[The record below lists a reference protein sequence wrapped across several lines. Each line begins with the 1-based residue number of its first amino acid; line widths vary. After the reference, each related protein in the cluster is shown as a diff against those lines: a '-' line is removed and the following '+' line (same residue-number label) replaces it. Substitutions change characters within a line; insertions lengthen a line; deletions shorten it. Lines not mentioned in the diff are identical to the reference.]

1 MEKTVKKY
9 ICVKELVPDPF
20 NLDPMMPE
28 ISLKCPVT
36 IRPTEKPEGYVIT
49 DVCGNE
55 FFFRYNKKS
64 KKYNIV

>member
-1 MEKTVKKY
+1 MENKSRKSFNY
-9 ICVKELVPDPF
+9 EELVPDPF

-28 ISLKCPVT
+28 ISLKCPVI